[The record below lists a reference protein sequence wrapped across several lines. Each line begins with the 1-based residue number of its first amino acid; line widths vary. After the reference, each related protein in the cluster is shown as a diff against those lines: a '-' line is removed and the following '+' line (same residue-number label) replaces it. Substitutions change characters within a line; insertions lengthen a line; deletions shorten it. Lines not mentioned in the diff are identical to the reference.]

1 MSSHLSISEFGG
13 ILSNSNFMRYS
24 LGNFLSQ
31 TGEWAQR
38 LAVGWLAWKFTHS
51 PLWLGLILF
60 ADLAPTILISPLG
73 GALLDRMDRLP
84 LLRWTLWASFAQP
97 VALSVLYFTGLLEI
111 WSLLGATIYLGI
123 VHSVNQTAR
132 FSVLP
137 LLVEEKDVPRATP
150 FGSIT
155 FNLARFTGPM
165 LFGLIVLVA
174 PAAYAFFLNMIFY
187 AVFIVLLRDVVLRDE
202 ALARSR
208 GRNIFAAVK
217 EGFGYAL
224 THPGIGPLLI
234 VLIASSVGTRAFM
247 DLLPGFAGQVFGR
260 GPEALSMMTSVT
272 ALGALCGA
280 VYLVMRTSI
289 AGLANTAMAAS
300 MWTGLCLIVF
310 TALPYF
316 YAGLVILFFVGVGLS
331 ISAVG
336 VLSLVQ
342 VAVRGEMRGRVV
354 ALYGIIF
361 RGGPAIGGLVMGWI
375 AEWTGLRWPVAGG
388 GLLCVLVWFW
398 VVGRLREVR
407 RVLEQ
412 DLPEGGE
419 K

>member
-1 MSSHLSISEFGG
+1 VSGRLAVSELGD
-13 ILSNSNFMRYS
+13 ILTNRNYMRYAI
-24 LGNFLSQ
+24 GNFVSQ

-38 LAVGWLAWKFTHS
+38 LAVGWLAWEFTHS

-73 GALLDRMDRLP
+73 GALLDRMDRLN
-84 LLRWTLWASFAQP
+84 LLQWSLWAALIQP
-97 VALSVLYFTGLLEI
+97 VFLAALYFTGTLDIWFLLA
-111 WSLLGATIYLGI
+111 ATIYLGL
-123 VHSVNQTAR
+123 VHAINQTAR
-132 FSVLP
+132 FAVMP

-150 FGSIT
+150 VGSIS
-155 FNLARFTGPM
+155 FNLARFAGPM

-174 PAAYAFFLNMIFY
+174 PPGYAFFLNIAFY
-187 AVFIVLLRDVVLRDE
+187 VVFIYLMRDVVLRDE
-202 ALARSR
+202 GLAPRR
-208 GRNIFAAVK
+208 GRNIFFAVK

-234 VLIASSVGTRAFM
+234 VLIASSIGTRAFM
-247 DLLPGFAGQVFGR
+247 DLLPGFADQVFGR

-272 ALGALCGA
+272 ALGALAGA
-280 VYLVMRTSI
+280 VYLTMRSSI
-289 AGLANTAMAAS
+289 AGLATVAMAAS
-300 MWTGLCLIVF
+300 MLTGLALIVF
-310 TALPYF
+310 TAVPNF

-331 ISAVG
+331 VSAVG

-354 ALYGIIF
+354 AFYGIIF

-398 VVGRLREVR
+398 VVGRLPAVR
-407 RVLEQ
+407 RALESG
-412 DLPEGGE
+412 LPGSDE